1 MEKKERNRRDWFG
14 IRREDEFQER
24 KGEEKIRSKIGN
36 GIRKGKFE
44 NWGLL
49 TVESMLELFR
59 FGSVIRKFAP
69 RSGYFPRAGQS
80 HHPLPPCLGKE
91 SSLVVV
97 DVVATP
103 SAFVVSRRTRG
114 NSISRG
120 GKPATGKI
128 RKILLEF
135 NPDAVFPSLASSLP
149 FQ

>member
-24 KGEEKIRSKIGN
+24 KGEEKSKIGN

-49 TVESMLELFR
+49 TVESMLELFC

-80 HHPLPPCLGKE
+80 HRPLPPCLGKE
-91 SSLVVV
+91 SSLVV

>member
-14 IRREDEFQER
+14 IRREDGFQER
-24 KGEEKIRSKIGN
+24 KGEEKSKIGN

-91 SSLVVV
+91 SSLVV